1 MMMMRLRLRRKKC
14 THEETDDDEDEET
27 DDEEATMNVDDNKQ
41 PWGEEDF
48 NEDVKSAIANVR
60 EEVEKIQEMP
70 QVK

>member
-1 MMMMRLRLRRKKC
+1 M
-14 THEETDDDEDEET
+14 HEEADDDEDEET
-27 DDEEATMNVDDNKQ
+27 GDEEATMTVDDNSQ
-41 PWGEEDF
+41 PCGEEDF